1 MAKNNKRS
9 KSVRVMDVVE
19 EHHADVGRTRQGFD
33 AIDSKST
40 RMHARLN
47 YHYS

>member
-1 MAKNNKRS
+1 ME
-9 KSVRVMDVVE
+9 VLIGDVGE
-19 EHHADVGRTRQGFD
+19 EYHADVGCTQQGFD

-47 YHYS
+47 YHYSYAVDPS